1 LLASQMMNEEEVD
14 DLAGLESSMTRMGGA
29 EEARVEG
36 HSAPQD
42 GSSEDPAAVSA
53 PVQVEA
59 MR

>member
-1 LLASQMMNEEEVD
+1 MMNEEEVD